1 MIPSARLGMDRL
13 IVERTNMDPAPAP
26 ATRRQ
31 PLSVCAFLLLLL
43 VAIPLPGRAQ
53 PSGGPYGPIPQSYP
67 LPDRAAHVYYVAP
80 DGRAAAAG
88 TTLAE
93 PTTLE
98 AAIER
103 VVSGDAIVL
112 RGGTYRT
119 GGLRLN
125 QGITLQPYADE
136 RPVLKG
142 TRVATEWRALRNG
155 VWRTSWATLFPA
167 RPMGWWQRDREG
179 MRTPLHRFNNDMV
192 FVDGAMLQSAGWE
205 GAVDKQSFYVDYEAG
220 QVYIG
225 VDPTNRLVEITAFD
239 SALVRT
245 SGPCH
250 GKASDKKGPTI
261 LGLTF
266 TQYAY
271 RAIDIEG
278 KKPATL
284 VSEEPTDDPVGPA
297 EPGTY
302 GREVVGTTLEN
313 VTISFCSRVAGYFRG
328 DGLVLRNSLISDTS
342 TEGFY
347 VIGSSDVLLERNIFR
362 RNNVEE
368 LTGYYPAA
376 VKIFNQSR
384 RVTCR
389 DNLVIE
395 NPHSNGIWYDVGN
408 VDGVFVDNWIEGALD
423 GFFFE
428 ISKGAIVAGNVFVG
442 CDKGVRVLNSSNVR
456 VYHNTFVDTVASFER
471 NERSA
476 VGDHFGWHPRTGPG
490 VDEREGHV
498 FVGNL
503 LVASESFRKPL
514 LRFEQPKALCAQL
527 TRPQAKEVDG
537 NVYVRSGSGGPP
549 LLVWSPVTGESC
561 QVELA
566 SLEELR
572 KVQPELEGRGRYLA
586 DYAGALFRSP
596 ELRRYDLA
604 RPLPG
609 LSPADDL
616 PDDVRRLLGWPER
629 EPRAPGAFPYRAQAP
644 AAKGERGARSH

>member
-1 MIPSARLGMDRL
+1 MSAQPAAAAPRAL
-13 IVERTNMDPAPAP
+13 RTCGPLFVLVLLAPLA
-26 ATRRQ
+26 A
-31 PLSVCAFLLLLL
+31 L
-43 VAIPLPGRAQ
+43 AQ

-67 LPDRAAHVYYVAP
+67 IPDKAPHLYYVAP
-80 DGRAAAAG
+80 DGRAEAAG
-88 TTLAE
+88 SLAE

-103 VVSGDAIVL
+103 VVTGDAIVM

-142 TRVATEWRALRNG
+142 TRVATEWQPLRNN
-155 VWRTSWATLFPA
+155 VWRTSWKTLFPA
-167 RPMGWWQRDREG
+167 RPLGWWRREREG

-192 FVDGAMLQSAGWE
+192 FVDGELLKSAGWE
-205 GAVDKQSFYVDYEAG
+205 GELDAKSFYVDYDAG
-220 QVYIG
+220 HVYIG
-225 VDPTNRLVEITAFD
+225 TDPKDKLVEITAFD
-239 SALVRT
+239 SAIVRV
-245 SGPCH
+245 SREAH
-250 GKASDKKGPTI
+250 GKPSDRKGPTI
-261 LGLTF
+261 RGVTI

-271 RAIDIEG
+271 RALDFEG
-278 KKPATL
+278 KRPAAL
-284 VSEEPTDDPVGPA
+284 VSEEPTDDPIGPQ
-297 EPGTY
+297 EPGSY
-302 GREVVGTTLEN
+302 GREVVGTTLEH
-313 VTISFCSRVAGYFRG
+313 VTISYSSRVGGYFRG

-389 DNLVIE
+389 DNLVID

-408 VDGVFVDNWIEGALD
+408 VDGVFVGNWIENAID

-428 ISKGAIVAGNVFVG
+428 ISKGVVCAGNVFVG
-442 CDKGVRVLNSSNVR
+442 CHKGVRILNSSNAR
-456 VYHNTFVDTVASFER
+456 VYHNTFVDSPASFER

-476 VGDHFGWHPRTGPG
+476 ASDHFGWHPKTGPG

-498 FVGNL
+498 FAGNL
-503 LVASESFRKPL
+503 IVASESHRRPL
-514 LRFEQPKALCAQL
+514 VRFEQPQALCAQL
-527 TRPQAKEVDG
+527 ARPQAKQLDG
-537 NVYVRSGSGGPP
+537 NVYVRYGGAAAP
-549 LLVWSPVTGESC
+549 LVVWSPVAGEQC
-561 QVELA
+561 QVELG

-572 KVQPELEGRGRYLA
+572 QLHPGIETRSVYLR
-586 DYAGALFRSP
+586 DFAGALFRSR
-596 ELRRYDLA
+596 ELRRLELV

-609 LSPADDL
+609 VPAIDAL
-616 PDDVRRLLGWPER
+616 PLEVRELLGWPAKG
-629 EPRAPGAFPYRAQAP
+629 PLAAGAFQA
-644 AAKGERGARSH
+644 RR

>member
-1 MIPSARLGMDRL
+1 MDSQPL
-13 IVERTNMDPAPAP
+13 HAA
-26 ATRRQ
+26 RRQ
-31 PLSVCAFLLLLL
+31 PYLVCGFLLLLVL
-43 VAIPLPGRAQ
+43 APLPGRAQ
-53 PSGGPYGPIPQSYP
+53 PSGGPYGPIPQTYS
-67 LPDRAAHVYYVAP
+67 LPAKAAHVYYVAP
-80 DGRAAAAG
+80 DGKAEAAG
-88 TTLAE
+88 LTLAE

-98 AAIER
+98 SAIEK
-103 VVSGDAIVL
+103 VVTGDAIVM
-112 RGGTYRT
+112 RGGTYRA

-125 QGITLQPYADE
+125 QGITWQPYGDE

-142 TRVATEWRALRNG
+142 TRVATEWTALRNK
-155 VWRTSWATLFPA
+155 VWRTSWKTLFPA
-167 RPMGWWQRDREG
+167 KPLGWWQRGREG

-192 FVDGAMLQSAGWE
+192 FVDGELLKSAGWE
-205 GAVDKQSFYVDYEAG
+205 GEVDEHSFYVDYDAG

-225 VDPTNRLVEITAFD
+225 TDPANRQVEITAFD
-239 SALVRT
+239 SAFIRT
-245 SGPCH
+245 SGPSH
-250 GKASDKKGPTI
+250 GKESDKKGPTI
-261 LGLTF
+261 RGITF

-362 RNNVEE
+362 RNNVEQ

-376 VKIFNQSR
+376 VKIFNQSH
-384 RVTCR
+384 RVTVR
-389 DNLVIE
+389 DNLVID
-395 NPHSNGIWYDVGN
+395 NPHSNGVWWDVGN
-408 VDGVFVDNWIEGALD
+408 RDGVFVNNWVENALV

-428 ISKGAIVAGNVFVG
+428 ISKGATVAGNVFVG
-442 CDKGVRVLNSSNVR
+442 CGRGAWALNSANVR
-456 VYHNTFVDTVASFER
+456 VYHNTFVDSVASFER

-498 FVGNL
+498 FVGNVL
-503 LVASESFRKPL
+503 LASESFRNPL

-537 NVYVRSGSGGPP
+537 NVYVRAATSGP
-549 LLVWSPVTGESC
+549 LVVWSPVAGESC
-561 QVELA
+561 QVELG

-572 KVQPELEGRGRYLA
+572 KLAPGFEERGRSFA
-586 DYAGALFRSP
+586 GWAGALFRSP
-596 ELRRYDLA
+596 ELRRLELA
-604 RPLPG
+604 GPLPG
-609 LSPADDL
+609 VPAL
-616 PDDVRRLLGWPER
+616 EVMPAEVRRLLGWPEKG
-629 EPRAPGAFPYRAQAP
+629 PLTPGAFP
-644 AAKGERGARSH
+644 ARR